1 MQRTVL
7 FLLCA
12 SLLFGML
19 GSVGCHR
26 NYDDDYRHD
35 RYDRQDRRDWER
47 EKARREAIRREEARK
62 EADIRRER
70 ARDYRGGY

>member
-1 MQRTVL
+1 MQRTIL

-12 SLLFGML
+12 FLLFGML
-19 GSVGCHR
+19 GSIGCHR

-47 EKARREAIRREEARK
+47 ERARREAIRRDEARK

-70 ARDYRGGY
+70 THEYRGY